1 MIIDSSS
8 HLFSANGDPDPLETQ
23 DWREAIEAVVR
34 AEGPER
40 AAFVLGHALEHASRL
55 GVFLRSARTPYRNT
69 IPPYDQPHYP
79 GDLHMESRITGL
91 MRWNALAMVV
101 RANQQFPELGG
112 HIATYA
118 SIAELFETGFN
129 HFFRGGRAGDLV
141 WFQPHA
147 APGIYARAFLEGRLS
162 EENLVHF
169 RRETSGKGLSS
180 YCHVYLMPEFWQFP
194 NASMGLGPINAI
206 YAARFMRYL
215 QNRGILPSGDRRVW
229 AFIGDGEMD
238 EPESLGGLSIAA
250 REELDNLIFVINC
263 NLQRLDGPV
272 RGNGSIVQELEG
284 LFHGYGWNVIKVLWG
299 SDWDPI
305 FARDRHDVLLRRFEE
320 TVDGQM
326 QTYAATDAAF
336 NREHFFNK
344 YPELAA
350 LIADL
355 SDKNVDDL
363 HRGGHDPVKIYA
375 AYDAATRTRGRP
387 TVILAQTK
395 KGFGMGR
402 WGQGKMTAHQRKKLE
417 YDALVEFRDRFE
429 LPLSEE
435 DLRGLRFYRPR
446 DDSPEIRYL
455 RERRAA
461 LGGFLPQ
468 RDSSSPVVT
477 VPQLEELD
485 TLLSGS
491 GDRELSTT
499 MAFVQLLRQLLRDQ
513 GVREKIVP
521 IVADEAR
528 TFGMEALFRQ
538 VGIYSPF
545 GQLYDPEDKDQL
557 SYYKEAREGQIL
569 EEGITEAGALSSW
582 IAAATSYATHGVPM
596 LPFYIFYSMF
606 GFQRVGD
613 LIWAAADSRARGFLM
628 GATSGR
634 TTLSGE
640 GLQHQDGS
648 SHLTA
653 STIPTCKAYDPAFM
667 HELAVIVREGMR
679 RMLEAQEDVFYYVT
693 VTNENY
699 RHPALPPRSEEGIL
713 RGMYLLRPSENAK
726 VQLLASG
733 TILREALSAAE
744 ILEREHGVGA
754 NVWSVTSWTELRWDG
769 MRADGNGRATPWVTA
784 SLAATSGP
792 IVAASDY
799 VSAVPD
805 LIRAWIPDGRRYRVL
820 GTDGFGMSDTRA
832 ALREHF
838 GVSARAIAQTAVEKT

>member
-1 MIIDSSS
+1 
-8 HLFSANGDPDPLETQ
+8 
-23 DWREAIEAVVR
+23 
-34 AEGPER
+34 
-40 AAFVLGHALEHASRL
+40 
-55 GVFLRSARTPYRNT
+55 
-69 IPPYDQPHYP
+69 
-79 GDLHMESRITGL
+79 
-91 MRWNALAMVV
+91 
-101 RANQQFPELGG
+101 
-112 HIATYA
+112 
-118 SIAELFETGFN
+118 
-129 HFFRGGRAGDLV
+129 
-141 WFQPHA
+141 
-147 APGIYARAFLEGRLS
+147 LS
-162 EENLVHF
+162 EEQLVHF
-169 RRETSGKGLSS
+169 RRETAGKGLSS
-180 YCHVYLMPEFWQFP
+180 YCHSYLMPRFWQFP

-206 YAARFMRYL
+206 YQARFMRYL
-215 QNRGILPSGDRRVW
+215 QNRGILPLSDRRVW

-272 RGNGSIVQELEG
+272 RGNGSIIQELEG
-284 LFHGYGWNVIKVLWG
+284 LFNGYGWNVIKLLWG

-305 FARDRHDVLLRRFEE
+305 FARDTHDVLLRRFEE

-326 QTYAATDAAF
+326 QTYAATDARF

-355 SDKNVDDL
+355 SDDEVDNL
-363 HRGGHDPVKIYA
+363 HRGGHDPIKIYA
-375 AYDAATRTRGRP
+375 AYDAAVRTRGRP

-395 KGFGMGR
+395 KGFGLGH

-417 YDALVEFRDRFE
+417 YEALVEFRDRFE
-429 LPLSEE
+429 LPLKDA
-435 DLRGLRFYRPR
+435 DLRGLQFVKPS
-446 DDSPEIRYL
+446 DDAPEMRYL
-455 RERRAA
+455 RERRVA
-461 LGGFLPQ
+461 LGGFLPA
-468 RDSSSPVVT
+468 RDASAPLVQ
-477 VPQLEELD
+477 VPQLELLD
-485 TLLSGS
+485 SLLNGS
-491 GDRELSTT
+491 GERELSTT
-499 MAFVQLLRQLLRDQ
+499 MAFVQLLRTLLRDPNLKS
-513 GVREKIVP
+513 KIVP

-538 VGIYSPF
+538 VGIYSPS

-582 IAAATSYATHGVPM
+582 IAAATSYSVHGEPM

-613 LIWAAADSRARGFLM
+613 LIWAAADSRSRGFLI

-640 GLQHQDGS
+640 GLQHQDGT
-648 SHLTA
+648 SHLVA
-653 STIPTCKAYDPAFM
+653 STIPTCKAYDPAFS

-693 VTNENY
+693 VMNENY
-699 RHPALPPRSEEGIL
+699 RHPALPPGTEEGIL
-713 RGMYLLRPSENAK
+713 RGMYLLRAAGGAR
-726 VQLLASG
+726 VQLLAGG
-733 TILREALSAAE
+733 TILREALAAAE
-744 ILEREHGVGA
+744 ILEREHNVPA
-754 NVWSVTSWTELRWDG
+754 NVWSVTSWTELRWEA
-769 MRADGNGRATPWVTA
+769 MRAPERAIPWVTA
-784 SLAATSGP
+784 CLAATGGP

-799 VSAVPD
+799 VTALPD
-805 LIRAWIPDGRRYRVL
+805 LVRAWIPSGRQYVTL

-838 GVSARAIAQTAVEKT
+838 GVNAAAIVRAALSKITQIAGS